1 MTQNSWTIVISVH
14 HTDRICW
21 WPLLFSPSHLQHGWS
36 DPHLWVFCVSW
47 CLVVSFACL
56 IFDSRTHG
64 HYPGKRIIAYN
75 SIVNKKKIIFINHIN
90 QNLRLVFFSEIKC
103 VGAPKWI
110 SLTKMV
116 QNIHFGAYKSSV
128 RQKRLRKIFSNFS
141 CLNFGH
147 ENIVE
152 L

>member
-64 HYPGKRIIAYN
+64 HYPSKRIIAYN
-75 SIVNKKKIIFINHIN
+75 LIVNKKKIIFINHIN
-90 QNLRLVFFSEIKC
+90 QNLRLVFF
-103 VGAPKWI
+103 
-110 SLTKMV
+110 
-116 QNIHFGAYKSSV
+116 QKSSV
-128 RQKRLRKIFSNFS
+128 LGRPNEYLWPKWFKIFILVRTKAQFVKNACVKFS
-141 CLNFGH
+141 QTFHASTLGTR
-147 ENIVE
+147 I
-152 L
+152 